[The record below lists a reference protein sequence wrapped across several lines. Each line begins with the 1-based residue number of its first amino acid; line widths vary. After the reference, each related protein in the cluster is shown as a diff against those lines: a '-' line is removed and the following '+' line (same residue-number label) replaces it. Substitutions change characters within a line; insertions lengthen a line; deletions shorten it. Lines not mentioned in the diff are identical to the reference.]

1 MYKSEHLEWKD
12 LGMAFGMKGLRYE
25 SMKIILL
32 GESISQKTAHIS
44 RFKELYMEISENSH
58 RKSEGKSIA

>member
-1 MYKSEHLEWKD
+1 
-12 LGMAFGMKGLRYE
+12 MKGLRYK

-32 GESISQKTAHIS
+32 GESLSQKTAHIS

-58 RKSEGKSIA
+58 RKSEGKLLPRHEALKK

>member
-1 MYKSEHLEWKD
+1 
-12 LGMAFGMKGLRYE
+12 MKGLRYE

-44 RFKELYMEISENSH
+44 RFKELYISENSH